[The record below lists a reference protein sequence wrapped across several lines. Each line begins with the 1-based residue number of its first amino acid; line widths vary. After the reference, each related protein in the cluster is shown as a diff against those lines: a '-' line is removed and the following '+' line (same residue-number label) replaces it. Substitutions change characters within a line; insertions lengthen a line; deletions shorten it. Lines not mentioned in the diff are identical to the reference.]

1 MEKKELNVRDL
12 SQEELKSILGGT
24 TSNGTCPKC
33 GSNNVNG
40 TLSLPPIFHYRD
52 CGHTWKL
59 DDSSLT
65 GCLTGCTENCKA
77 GCRESNKK

>member
-12 SQEELKSILGGT
+12 SQEEMKSILGGT
-24 TSNGTCPKC
+24 TSRGTCPKC

-40 TLSLPPIFHYRD
+40 TLSYPPTFFCKD
-52 CGHTWKL
+52 CGHDWKPNGS
-59 DDSSLT
+59 DLT
-65 GCLTGCTENCKA
+65 GCVTGCSETCKT